1 MLDDMNDRWNN
12 HKSHG
17 PVLPQNMLAQVS
29 NEMVIG
35 EKSKEFGK

>member
-1 MLDDMNDRWNN
+1 MEKIQNN
-12 HKSHG
+12 HKNHG

-35 EKSKEFGK
+35 EKSKEFGKKNDK